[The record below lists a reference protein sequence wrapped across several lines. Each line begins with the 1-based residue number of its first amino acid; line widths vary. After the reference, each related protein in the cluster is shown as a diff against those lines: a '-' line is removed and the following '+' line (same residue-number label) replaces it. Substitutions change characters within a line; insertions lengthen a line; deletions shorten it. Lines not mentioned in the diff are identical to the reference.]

1 MARGIGAAISV
12 LMLALPCA
20 VSADVFEVGDD
31 GTVSRLDTPFVRAAP
46 PAVRVLRVVSSA
58 RASAYRPFVEAA
70 ATRYAVSPALI
81 DAIAH
86 TESRYRQG
94 ATSSA
99 GAGGIMQLMPRTA
112 RDLGVDRAD
121 AASNILGGT
130 AYVRKLLDRY
140 DGDVVCAVAAY
151 NAGPGAVS
159 KARCV
164 PPYRETRAYVV
175 AVLDHL
181 SASAN

>member
-1 MARGIGAAISV
+1 
-12 LMLALPCA
+12 
-20 VSADVFEVGDD
+20 
-31 GTVSRLDTPFVRAAP
+31 
-46 PAVRVLRVVSSA
+46 
-58 RASAYRPFVEAA
+58 
-70 ATRYAVSPALI
+70 
-81 DAIAH
+81 
-86 TESRYRQG
+86 
-94 ATSSA
+94 
-99 GAGGIMQLMPRTA
+99 MQLMPGTA

-121 AASNILGGT
+121 AASNIRGGT

-164 PPYRETRAYVV
+164 PPYRETRAYVA